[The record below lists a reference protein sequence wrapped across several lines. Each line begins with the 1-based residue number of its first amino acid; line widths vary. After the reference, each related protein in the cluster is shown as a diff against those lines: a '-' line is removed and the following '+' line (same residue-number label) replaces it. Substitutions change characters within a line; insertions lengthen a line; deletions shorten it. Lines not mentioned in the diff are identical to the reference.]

1 MEVNQVA
8 LAGIPA
14 KQISLLREQLD
25 RIERNL
31 DADAIQGA
39 GFARREGA
47 PAGRRTSLREVRY
60 KD

>member
-1 MEVNQVA
+1 

-31 DADAIQGA
+31 DADATQGA
-39 GFARREGA
+39 GLARREGSS
-47 PAGRRTSLREVRY
+47 AGRRTSLREARY

>member
-1 MEVNQVA
+1 

-31 DADAIQGA
+31 DADAILGA
-39 GFARREGA
+39 ALARREGA
-47 PAGRRTSLREVRY
+47 PAGGRTSLREARY